1 MEELIVNKVAQSGL
15 ITLNLEEMY
24 PQGKRIAYDLKDN
37 LFMGMILK
45 EKDFREFLKEHDW
58 SQYQDAYVAVYCSE
72 DAIVP
77 LWAYMLLAI
86 HLEPFAKKVVYGS
99 LEDLELS
106 IYKDLFEALDWSI
119 YDQARVV
126 VKGCSDLSIPTAVY
140 VELVSRLKPRVKSL
154 MFGEPC
160 STVPLYKQ
168 KPLTRA

>member
-1 MEELIVNKVAQSGL
+1 
-15 ITLNLEEMY
+15 MY

-45 EKDFREFLKEHDW
+45 EKDFREFLKTHDW
-58 SQYQDAYVAVYCSE
+58 SVYQDAYVAVHCSE

-86 HLEPFAKKVVYGS
+86 HLEPYAKKVVYGS
-99 LEDLELS
+99 VEDLELS
-106 IYKDLFEALDWSI
+106 LYQDLFQAQDWSV

-126 VKGCSDLSIPTAVY
+126 VKGCADLPIPTAVY
-140 VELVSRLKPRVKSL
+140 VALVSHLKPRVKSL

-168 KPLTRA
+168 KPLARA